1 MMNLISK
8 WHFDDS
14 VCEITPKKIEDQRGF
29 FSEVYRM
36 DIYKD
41 LGIDEGFI
49 QENHSFSKHKYTF
62 RGLHLQKAPYEQAKL
77 IRVVNGSILD
87 IAIDLRLGSPTYLEH
102 RFFDLS
108 AKNFKQL
115 YLPIGFAHGFL
126 TLEDNTEITYKVSNK
141 YEPSSDVTLSIFD
154 KDLGINLPCNLEEM
168 LLSDKD
174 QNGKSLKALG
184 KVFE

>member
-1 MMNLISK
+1 MNLISK
-8 WHFDDS
+8 SHFNNS
-14 VCEITPKKIEDQRGF
+14 VCEIIPNKIEDQRGF

-41 LGIDEGFI
+41 LGINEVFM
-49 QENHSFSKHKYTF
+49 QENHSFSRQKYTF
-62 RGLHLQKAPYEQAKL
+62 RGLHLQKPPYEQAKL

-87 IAIDLRLGSPTYLEH
+87 IAIDLRLNSPTYLEH
-102 RFFDLS
+102 KFFDLS

-154 KDLGINLPCNLEEM
+154 NELGINLPCDFEEM
-168 LLSDKD
+168 HLSDKD
-174 QNGKSLKALG
+174 QNGQSLKALG
-184 KVFE
+184 RVFE

>member
-1 MMNLISK
+1 MNLISK

-41 LGIDEGFI
+41 LGINEGFI

-87 IAIDLRLGSPTYLEH
+87 IAVDLRLDSPTYLEH
-102 RFFDLS
+102 KFFDLS

>member
-1 MMNLISK
+1 MNLISK

-41 LGIDEGFI
+41 LGINEGFI